1 MIKSMTGFGRAT
13 LATNGNSLTVEIRSL
28 NSKFLELNLRLP
40 SVFSPAEM
48 LIRTQLTKTLE
59 RGKVDVNISL
69 GNATDDGL
77 AHINTD
83 AIKHYLNQLK
93 KISGNTTD
101 TAQYLPQ
108 LLTLPQVISAPKT
121 VADDK
126 QIKQLDKV
134 LKEALTA
141 FNSFRVQEG
150 QQLEKEFK
158 QQLKTF
164 EKHIKQIEKIEPE
177 RIKNIRGKLQQALA
191 ELSVKAVADTG
202 RLEQELIFYIEKLDV
217 SEEKFRLR
225 SHCRYFA
232 EVLESNDANGKKL
245 GFIIQEMGREI
256 NTLGSKANHATIQR
270 HVVEMKDELE
280 KMKEQIANVL

>member
-1 MIKSMTGFGRAT
+1 MTGFGRAT